1 MEHVQDP
8 YGEPEG
14 ADEEGARRDGP
25 TLARPSRQLLLR
37 PTIGPAL
44 DAVVAARPHWGLS
57 DSSVHSAGMALI

>member
-25 TLARPSRQLLLR
+25 TLA
-37 PTIGPAL
+37 
-44 DAVVAARPHWGLS
+44 
-57 DSSVHSAGMALI
+57 